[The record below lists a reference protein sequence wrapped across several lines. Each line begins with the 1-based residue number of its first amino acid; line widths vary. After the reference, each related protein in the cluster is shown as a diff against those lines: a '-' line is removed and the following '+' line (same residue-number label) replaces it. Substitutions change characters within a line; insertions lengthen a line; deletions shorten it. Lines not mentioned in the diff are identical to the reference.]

1 MLLLLQHLSN
11 LTVNSWL
18 LKEQWILQFDEEK
31 DTVDIT
37 TFDERNGTVD
47 ITFDER
53 KDTLDIAFDE
63 RDTGYY
69 ICFGF

>member
-1 MLLLLQHLSN
+1 M
-11 LTVNSWL
+11 
-18 LKEQWILQFDEEK
+18 DR
-31 DTVDIT
+31 IT
-37 TFDERNGTVD
+37 TFDERNDTVD

-53 KDTLDIAFDE
+53 KDTVDITFDE